1 MCAREGLTQ
10 GALRDRAAPMPGI
23 DLFDWRLVP
32 AMSEARLAGIIRF
45 LSPCVLRGVPP
56 HLACMPG
63 MTMNEVADGKSGRK
77 RVIITAVFF
86 VMGLGTVFLILGLL
100 HRRSE
105 RFSSPIRYCSRR
117 YKMS

>member
-23 DLFDWRLVP
+23 DLFDWHLVP
-32 AMSEARLAGIIRF
+32 ALSEARRAGIIRF

-63 MTMNEVADGKSGRK
+63 MTINEVADGRSGRE

-105 RFSSPIRYCSRR
+105 RFSSPIR
-117 YKMS
+117 

>member
-63 MTMNEVADGKSGRK
+63 MTMNEVADGRSGRE

-86 VMGLGTVFLILGLL
+86 VMGLGTLFLILGFAASAFGAFFLTNQIM
-100 HRRSE
+100 
-105 RFSSPIRYCSRR
+105 FAQI
-117 YKMS
+117 